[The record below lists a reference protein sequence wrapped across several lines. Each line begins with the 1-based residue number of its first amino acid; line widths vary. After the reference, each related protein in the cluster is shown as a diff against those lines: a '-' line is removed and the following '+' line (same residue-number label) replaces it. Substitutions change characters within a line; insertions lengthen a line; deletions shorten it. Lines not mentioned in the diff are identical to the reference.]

1 MDKSRYFFRTV
12 VYAKRGKQV
21 TLVDLH
27 NPREDTPVLEP
38 WLSLV
43 INLADGRH
51 TIQQLIDF
59 MKSKYAESVPENL
72 EQTIE
77 SVLTRLTKADAI
89 RLSERAVDLPYYLA
103 MPAEKLDIE
112 LAKKMMAEDNF
123 RQGSA

>member
-21 TLVDLH
+21 TLVDLN
-27 NPREDTPVLEP
+27 NPREDTPVLDP

-59 MKSKYAESVPENL
+59 LKSKYAEPVPENL
-72 EQTIE
+72 EQTVE
-77 SVLTRLTKADAI
+77 SVIIRLTEADAI
-89 RLSERAVDLPYYLA
+89 RLSEQPVDLPYYLTV
-103 MPAEKLDIE
+103 PAEKLDIE
-112 LAKKMMAEDNF
+112 LARKMMTEDNF
-123 RQGSA
+123 RQVNL

>member
-21 TLVDLH
+21 TLVDLN

-38 WLSLV
+38 WLSLA

-51 TIQQLIDF
+51 TIQQMIDF
-59 MKSKYAESVPENL
+59 LKSKYAEPVPENL
-72 EQTIE
+72 EQTVE
-77 SVLTRLTKADAI
+77 SVMSRLTEADAI
-89 RLSERAVDLPYYLA
+89 RLSEHPVDLPYYLSL
-103 MPAEKLDIE
+103 PAEKLDIE

-123 RQGSA
+123 RQANV